1 MVDQSNAMAPTQAWR
16 SGGVGAGR
24 QCTGSCSARALYTH
38 TSTRPHRPLTRPAP
52 PSASQRRGVS
62 HRPPSRSRR
71 SLVDPL
77 SSSFILI
84 TRRRPLM
91 SRPRRSRQRRLRVR
105 RIEVEDRGVC
115 DGRDGSEEV
124 VAPVMCLRR
133 RPRQAP
139 SSSPLGRAL
148 RRAPP
153 LERRGRARR
162 LRRRCCCPGRWP
174 PLARAV
180 PPPRGHAYASRL
192 GRRIRKPSAHSV

>member
-1 MVDQSNAMAPTQAWR
+1 MAVRRCW
-16 SGGVGAGR
+16 GGGR

-38 TSTRPHRPLTRPAP
+38 TSSPAHRPLTRPAP
-52 PSASQRRGVS
+52 PSASQRRGVAPTTVS
-62 HRPPSRSRR
+62 LTPLSRR
-71 SLVDPL
+71 SSLVVLHLDHSAPSADE
-77 SSSFILI
+77 SSSSL
-84 TRRRPLM
+84 TPA
-91 SRPRRSRQRRLRVR
+91 PPAGAA
-105 RIEVEDRGVC
+105 DRGVC

-124 VAPVMCLRR
+124 VAPVMFLRR

-174 PLARAV
+174 PLARAA